1 VSRPSRVALVSGH
14 ETRVG
19 GAIADAL
26 GAAGLQVRTEPGD
39 APDSLDI
46 AVYARVPRAALPARP
61 LVGVDE
67 QAWIDAAEQPLRDF
81 VVWMQAVYEPLAR
94 RRGTAVLVAPTA
106 SQEGAAGLVP
116 YTTAVEGQRLLAKSV
131 ARQWAGRGITVLTVA
146 PRLDAVVDIDAIGA
160 ADAVR
165 TDPSLGPD
173 GYDPRAVARVVVM
186 LTDPVARVLT
196 GATVPV
202 DGGALLAP

>member
-1 VSRPSRVALVSGH
+1 VSRPTRVALVSGDD
-14 ETRVG
+14 TRVG
-19 GAIADAL
+19 RAIANAL
-26 GAAGLQVRTEPGD
+26 PVAGFDVRTELDD
-39 APDSLDI
+39 APDGLDL
-46 AVYARVPRAALPARP
+46 AVYARVPPSALPARP

-81 VVWMQAVYEPLAR
+81 VAWMKAVYEPLAR
-94 RRGTAVLVAPTA
+94 RRGTALLVAPIA

-131 ARQWAGRGITVLTVA
+131 ARQWAGPGISVLTVA
-146 PRLDAVVDIDAIGA
+146 PRLDAVVDVDAIGDT
-160 ADAVR
+160 DATR

-173 GYDPRAVARVVVM
+173 AYEPDAVARVVVM
-186 LTDPVARVLT
+186 LTDPAARVLT

>member
-1 VSRPSRVALVSGH
+1 VSRPSRVAVVSGDD
-14 ETRVG
+14 TRVG
-19 GAIADAL
+19 RAIANAL
-26 GAAGLQVRTEPGD
+26 RTADLDVRTEPDDPSDG
-39 APDSLDI
+39 LDL
-46 AVYARVPRAALPARP
+46 AVYARVPRAALTARP
-61 LVGVDE
+61 LVAVDE

-81 VVWMQAVYEPLAR
+81 VAWMKSMYEPLAR

-131 ARQWAGRGITVLTVA
+131 ARQWAARGITLITVA
-146 PRLDAVVDIDAIGA
+146 PRLDTVVDVDAIGPT
-160 ADAVR
+160 DATR

-173 GYDPRAVARVVVM
+173 AYDPDAVARVVVM
-186 LTDPVARVLT
+186 LTDPAARVLT

>member
-1 VSRPSRVALVSGH
+1 VSRPSRVALVSGDD
-14 ETRVG
+14 TRVG
-19 GAIADAL
+19 RAIADAL
-26 GAAGLQVRTEPGD
+26 RTADLDVRTEVDD
-39 APDSLDI
+39 APDGLDL
-46 AVYARVPRAALPARP
+46 AVYARVPRAALRARP

-81 VVWMQAVYEPLAR
+81 VAWMKSMYEPLAL
-94 RRGTAVLVAPTA
+94 RRGTAVLVAPIA

-131 ARQWAGRGITVLTVA
+131 ARQWAGRGITVITVA
-146 PRLDAVVDIDAIGA
+146 PRLDAVVDIDAIGPT
-160 ADAVR
+160 DATR
-165 TDPSLGPD
+165 TDPSLDPD
-173 GYDPRAVARVVVM
+173 AYDPDAVARVVVM
-186 LTDPVARVLT
+186 LTDAAARVLT